1 MSPKLSWGWPIG
13 GLALL
18 IIISWPSSASA
29 QITVGYRNPIGVTA
43 NRTLSERQ
51 AQKETRLFELA
62 GINVIPIDGSL
73 IYTEN
78 TIFKILDQNNPFALN
93 VVDATEIKTFENK
106 TRVESASAGRTEN
119 VFVFVAAP
127 AARVVPQPF
136 GDQIRSNAF
145 LDPTPNL
152 SVFGP

>member
-1 MSPKLSWGWPIG
+1 MSPKPSWNCSIG

-18 IIISWPSSASA
+18 IISAWQGRAGA
-29 QITVGYRNPIGVTA
+29 QITVGYRNPIGVSS

-51 AQKETRLFELA
+51 AKKETRLFELA
-62 GINVIPIDGSL
+62 GINAIPIDGSL
-73 IYTEN
+73 IYTED
-78 TIFKILDQNNPFALN
+78 TIFKILDQNKSFSLN
-93 VVDATEIKTFENK
+93 VADTTEIKTFENK

-119 VFVFVAAP
+119 VFVIVAAS
-127 AARVVPQPF
+127 AARVIPQPF